1 MKNRSK
7 KASVFRRISK
17 KRLCI
22 AVLIAAIAAAV
33 AAVLLLSDSAARAV
47 AVSLCLVCVML
58 TLPALFRAKPKR
70 KKSQKRDPHLDAHRL
85 MPQDKGK
92 IIPFPGNKKRP

>member
-33 AAVLLLSDSAARAV
+33 AAVLLLSDNTARAV

-58 TLPALFRAKPKR
+58 TLPALFRSKP
-70 KKSQKRDPHLDAHRL
+70 KKSQKRNPHLDAHRL